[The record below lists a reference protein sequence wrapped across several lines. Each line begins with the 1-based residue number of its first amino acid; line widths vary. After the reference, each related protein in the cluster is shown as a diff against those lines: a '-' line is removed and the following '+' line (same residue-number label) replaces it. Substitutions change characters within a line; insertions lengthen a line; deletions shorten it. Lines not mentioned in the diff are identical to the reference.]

1 MHFVV
6 VLNCFQAQAEQLCCF
21 GVPEIGIDHANQKL
35 RCDEM
40 NWQKIA
46 AKSSLELADWHGRL
60 DIDSNKLH
68 SDCTKRQQ
76 DVDNEKLKSLRRTPI
91 VDLEQCQDS
100 SLSPVDFDAPLQ
112 QVGQIETAVKSAV
125 YGELETRVKTNF
137 DFTDDKLPSL
147 SRHCVEADLCLVEPV
162 LEKGSLEAFSSAE
175 KTEDGVGISVKDKDL
190 CEPKSASRDP
200 RSVTMLEACEP
211 ESASRDHV
219 TMLEACEPESA
230 SWELTE
236 ISPHSVVLLEAEHCQ
251 LDQQRKDRR
260 ISADLASPNV
270 KELTWRPQDKNEYQN
285 WNIITERQDHDR
297 ERQQFAHDRLLMK
310 QKFKQQKRWTDEW
323 ILPWLKS
330 SSFSDSS
337 E

>member
-1 MHFVV
+1 
-6 VLNCFQAQAEQLCCF
+6 
-21 GVPEIGIDHANQKL
+21 
-35 RCDEM
+35 
-40 NWQKIA
+40 
-46 AKSSLELADWHGRL
+46 
-60 DIDSNKLH
+60 
-68 SDCTKRQQ
+68 
-76 DVDNEKLKSLRRTPI
+76 
-91 VDLEQCQDS
+91 
-100 SLSPVDFDAPLQ
+100 
-112 QVGQIETAVKSAV
+112 V

-211 ESASRDHV
+211 ESAS
-219 TMLEACEPESA
+219 
-230 SWELTE
+230 WELTE

-270 KELTWRPQDKNEYQN
+270 KELTWRPQDKNQN

-310 QKFKQQKRWTDEW
+310 QKFKEQKRWTDEW